1 MLPFEREA
9 FLAVGIELRVP
20 WKNPHLQSAAA
31 RLALFGNHRSLAPT
45 IKNQASMKTL
55 KNCWWMGLSIAVGTV
70 AGCGPEAESTTS
82 AGIGTNRPFEAAG
95 ADRTSEG
102 TSINRTPESADA
114 NQASEAVSSNLT
126 IEAGAASRSSQITDP
141 NQSSANT
148 DGSSTLAMS
157 SAAKAMAALAPTEG
171 NQARGTVTFTSADKG
186 VRVVAIISGLA
197 PGEHGFH
204 IHEKGDCSAADAS
217 SAGEH
222 FNPTGAPHGGP
233 DSDQH
238 HIGDLGNITAD
249 SSGSATLDRVFSYL
263 TLEGDTSIIGRA
275 VVVHSGR
282 DDLTSQPG
290 GDAGTRVACGVIQ

>member
-1 MLPFEREA
+1 MP
-9 FLAVGIELRVP
+9 
-20 WKNPHLQSAAA
+20 
-31 RLALFGNHRSLAPT
+31 
-45 IKNQASMKTL
+45 
-55 KNCWWMGLSIAVGTV
+55 
-70 AGCGPEAESTTS
+70 
-82 AGIGTNRPFEAAG
+82 AGIDTATSV
-95 ADRTSEG
+95 DRSSEG
-102 TSINRTPESADA
+102 TSTNRTPVAESIGA
-114 NQASEAVSSNLT
+114 NQAAEALSTNLT
-126 IEAGAASRSSQITDP
+126 IEGGDASASSQITDP

-148 DGSSTLAMS
+148 DSSSTLAT
-157 SAAKAMAALAPTEG
+157 AAAANAMASLAPTEG
-171 NQARGTVTFTSADKG
+171 NQARGTVTFTAADKG
-186 VRVVAIISGLA
+186 VRVVAIVSGLT
-197 PGEHGFH
+197 PGEHGIH

-263 TLEGDTSIIGRA
+263 ALEGDNSIIGRA

-282 DDLTSQPG
+282 DDLTSQPS

>member
-1 MLPFEREA
+1 MLPSELKAGFT
-9 FLAVGIELRVP
+9 VGIELMVP
-20 WKNPHLQSAAA
+20 WKNPHLQSEAA
-31 RLALFGNHRSLAPT
+31 RLALFGNRRSLAPT

-55 KNCWWMGLSIAVGTV
+55 KNCWWMGLSIAVVTV
-70 AGCGPEAESTTS
+70 TGCGPEAESTMSEST
-82 AGIGTNRPFEAAG
+82 GTDRPFEAA
-95 ADRTSEG
+95 SV
-102 TSINRTPESADA
+102 NRTPEDISTNGTPTLESAVA
-114 NQASEAVSSNLT
+114 NQAS
-126 IEAGAASRSSQITDP
+126 EAGAASRSSQITDP
-141 NQSSANT
+141 NQSSAST
-148 DGSSTLAMS
+148 DSSSTSATS
-157 SAAKAMAALAPTEG
+157 STAKAMAALAPTEG
-171 NQARGTVTFTSADKG
+171 NHAMGTVTFTAADKG
-186 VRVVAIISGLA
+186 VRVVANISGLS

-238 HIGDLGNITAD
+238 HVGDLGNITAD

-282 DDLTSQPG
+282 DDLTSQPS